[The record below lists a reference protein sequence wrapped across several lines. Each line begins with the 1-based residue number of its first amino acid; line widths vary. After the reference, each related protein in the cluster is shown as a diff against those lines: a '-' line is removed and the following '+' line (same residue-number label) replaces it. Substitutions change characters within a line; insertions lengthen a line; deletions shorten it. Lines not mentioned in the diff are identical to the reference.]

1 MDHIQVSEIALIR
14 YRLFMDRPLSPY
26 FHVTLQ
32 FRSDPLNRIEFD
44 LQKSRLLMKD
54 RQHLFDEYV
63 MQRFT
68 TISLSE

>member
-1 MDHIQVSEIALIR
+1 MSDHLQASEIVLLW
-14 YRLFMDRPLSPY
+14 YRLLMDRPFLL
-26 FHVTLQ
+26 VTEQL
-32 FRSDPLNRIEFD
+32 DPLYQIEFD

-54 RQHLFDEYV
+54 RQHLFDEYA